1 MQTQAN
7 KLKNIVGN
15 QTSLKPK
22 NTKFITVTSGKGGV
36 GKSMFSANLANVL
49 TQNGYK
55 VGVFDA
61 DIGLANMDV
70 MLNVKIKNNLLDVM
84 KGNCKLTDIIIQV
97 NPNLILI
104 PGESGD
110 EILKY
115 SDQFIY
121 ERFSQEIQVL
131 EGLDYM
137 IVDTGAGIGETM
149 QIFLDIADEVII
161 VTVPDP
167 AAITDAYA
175 TIKVTSKIKKQIS
188 MVLNMTNSAKEAQ
201 GIFDKIQKV
210 ASQNIGNGLELNLL
224 GFLPDDKLISTSVK
238 SRTLFTTKAPNS
250 IASMEM
256 KKIVSALVYRLER
269 KVLKNN
275 TGNSIENFFKR
286 LLQNF

>member
-224 GFLPDDKLISTSVK
+224 GFLPDDKLISTSEIGRAHV
-238 SRTLFTTKAPNS
+238 
-250 IASMEM
+250 
-256 KKIVSALVYRLER
+256 
-269 KVLKNN
+269 
-275 TGNSIENFFKR
+275 
-286 LLQNF
+286 

>member
-1 MQTQAN
+1 
-7 KLKNIVGN
+7 
-15 QTSLKPK
+15 
-22 NTKFITVTSGKGGV
+22 
-36 GKSMFSANLANVL
+36 MFSANLANVL

-137 IVDTGAGIGETM
+137 IVDTGAGI
-149 QIFLDIADEVII
+149 DR
-161 VTVPDP
+161 
-167 AAITDAYA
+167 
-175 TIKVTSKIKKQIS
+175 K
-188 MVLNMTNSAKEAQ
+188 
-201 GIFDKIQKV
+201 
-210 ASQNIGNGLELNLL
+210 
-224 GFLPDDKLISTSVK
+224 SV
-238 SRTLFTTKAPNS
+238 
-250 IASMEM
+250 
-256 KKIVSALVYRLER
+256 V
-269 KVLKNN
+269 
-275 TGNSIENFFKR
+275 
-286 LLQNF
+286 